1 MGEQLKNSNYR
12 PALIG
17 IGLVLV
23 LLIGVLIGVGFSDDG
38 DSPSATGSKATTSPN
53 QTASPSPSRTA
64 KPSRMP
70 TPKPTPKPRPVTVE
84 YSCSAGVGSPKLTFS
99 HMKDAWAAAPLE
111 ICDATELGAGTPSE
125 LELQALTTAYGPDGK
140 RESLRFLYSI
150 CAKTAGIPID
160 RIVSGAQGAEL
171 EGAFLLCPDH
181 PMASTIQANIV
192 TGKDLSAKQA
202 DNENA
207 AAEGRL
213 VGEGSYLVG
222 VDVQPGTWQSMGE
235 KVEDCYWEVS
245 DAQGNIIANNFIRIA
260 PQFTI
265 EIPAGA
271 SGFTVRGCSFKQM

>member
-1 MGEQLKNSNYR
+1 MKNSNHR

-17 IGLVLV
+17 IGLFLV
-23 LLIGVLIGVGFSDDG
+23 LIIGILIGVGFSGDG
-38 DSPSATGSKATTSPN
+38 DSASATGSKATSSPSK
-53 QTASPSPSRTA
+53 TASPAPSRTA
-64 KPSRMP
+64 KPSRTP

-84 YSCSAGVGSPKLTFS
+84 YTCGASVGSPKLTFS
-99 HMKDAWAAAPLE
+99 HVKEAWAAAPME
-111 ICDATELGAGTPSE
+111 ICDATEIGAGTPSE
-125 LELQALTTAYGPDGK
+125 LELTALKTAYGPDYK
-140 RESLRFLYSI
+140 RDSLAGLWGI

-181 PMASTIQANIV
+181 PKAATIQANIV

-202 DNENA
+202 DNAKA
-207 AAEGRL
+207 AEEGRL

-245 DAQGNIIANNFIRIA
+245 DAQGNIMANNFIRIA

-271 SGFTVRGCSFKQM
+271 SGFTVRGCSFKQISP